1 MAKTNLIL
9 RKDEVCDELLI
20 NKVFIEIEWT
30 IGKKHKLTHGS
41 LRKRWRIIK
50 RLIKERAFG
59 MGNVSIIMTG
69 IDYHD

>member
-1 MAKTNLIL
+1 MARTDSMLEVFGNEDNLI
-9 RKDEVCDELLI
+9 I